1 MDLDGISNALAV
13 GDDMIDGHDDEDG
26 IMILSSMDIH
36 LGRTIR
42 LPLNATNTTGDTAYL
57 KAFIDWNGD
66 GDFDELNETVTDF
79 KDNKDGVFPAYLE
92 ITIPATALVNNLLG
106 FRIRL
111 SNANNLT
118 PYGRVNSGEVEDYL
132 IRVASVSY
140 THLTLPTIYSV

>member
-1 MDLDGISNALAV
+1 MMMKMVS
-13 GDDMIDGHDDEDG
+13 
-26 IMILSSMDIH
+26 
-36 LGRTIR
+36 
-42 LPLNATNTTGDTAYL
+42 TGDTAYL

-66 GDFDELNETVTDF
+66 GDFEELNETVADL

-92 ITIPATALVNNLLG
+92 VAIPANALADNLLG

-132 IRVASVSY
+132 IRVECAEEICLKVE
-140 THLTLPTIYSV
+140 TVVKRK